1 MPFSTAR
8 PSARLRTALFTSAAI
23 AGLVVAG
30 SAHAQAASGT
40 EAPTNAYLEAQG
52 GNAASLGGTPQGPT
66 NIYLAPQGNTVALD
80 PVAPTPEIVVAN
92 PGTTVT
98 SRDPN
103 NITGIGQMIVDE
115 GNGFIGLCT
124 ATLINPRT
132 VIFAAHCVNSA
143 AANSYGAN
151 SGGIPI
157 GFGFEANTRSSGAG
171 KPDELVQWLF
181 GGVNGAGQHQTNVGS
196 SFYNSN
202 YVAYNQ
208 YSLEPAANGFL
219 YGDVAMASLDTPAA
233 GIPTWALLFSPLP
246 ATTVTAEGTG
256 YNVGIVGYG
265 AIGTGQTGETANS
278 DYRRRAAE
286 NILGG
291 LTDLQTFEAFNFGG
305 APNGLT
311 QNLYMLDFDDP
322 RRGVSGA
329 SPFDFNTFR
338 DNARVTNGTPTEGI
352 TAPGDS
358 GGPLILQNF
367 AQQVVIGTLSGGYAR
382 FFNGQPQY
390 GYGAVSFY
398 QPLYLYWDWIAA
410 NNPYHYVASV
420 AGNGSW
426 TDPNHWVSTLDPAYM
441 ILSGGQLVNGL
452 PTVAGEQKNGTSGD
466 FGQLC
471 EQGPSALSGASFSD
485 CYDTSTGVE
494 TYDPSGHPIGTATS
508 QPDTAAVGGKVNG
521 MINVIAPQDGS
532 DSSLGQS
539 TAALPPA
546 TLANGRP
553 GATGFVPNNADP
565 DRTAGVAPKYFDVT
579 LVNDG
584 TTTISGANITID
596 RLTIGGAGAALV
608 IDPNASLTTL
618 IDTTQFAGMV
628 TVNGTLTSVGDYSLM
643 GGALLGS
650 GRINAPF
657 LTSVLGQFAP
667 GTQNTIGTMTIGGN
681 LVMSSGTTYF
691 VNIGNSGTSDKIAV
705 VANGAS
711 SGTAN
716 IGGAVLFSPVAGY
729 TIRYADTFTI
739 LTAAGGVTG
748 TFATP
753 AAFSPILHPTFTYTA
768 NAVQVNI
775 AANSY
780 ASVVANTPV
789 QNAYAQ
795 LLDQNRVGNY
805 QGLRD
810 VYGVLD
816 LSSQAAI
823 QSTLESWA
831 PRSEQLGYQLDRVA
845 VDNMSRFY
853 NERTG
858 MLGNGQNGGT
868 VAMIGQPLSMLA
880 AATTPG
886 MVGADAGA
894 MGQSDTTTAVAP
906 AKLPSNMSAY
916 IAGGYLRGDATPMPT
931 AIPIGG
937 RNDFDGYY
945 FAGGLEAD
953 LGGGS
958 GIGVSGAYTHLDGTT
973 VSGGAK
979 TGLVQFTVYGKKAL
993 GGKAVIDGQFGI
1005 GSLDAKTVRTASLGG
1020 TNYTLRSSSQP
1031 FVINGEIGISA
1042 GYDLGSVR
1050 LAPRAAIRG
1059 ASIGLD
1065 DTQEYGGPMALRI
1078 HRRSLRSLESRLGA
1092 TLDGGQKIHP
1102 YLSGYYVHDFEDGRA
1117 SFGANFAGGI
1127 GPNAL
1132 FALSSKDKD
1141 WFEVSGGLAIDA
1153 GPVTLSVGA
1162 DSTIDRNDVDNQSY
1176 RGSIKFRF

>member
-233 GIPTWALLFSPLP
+233 GGP
-246 ATTVTAEGTG
+246 
-256 YNVGIVGYG
+256 
-265 AIGTGQTGETANS
+265 
-278 DYRRRAAE
+278 
-286 NILGG
+286 
-291 LTDLQTFEAFNFGG
+291 TDLQTFEAFNFGG

-338 DNARVTNGTPTEGI
+338 DNARVTIGTPTEGI

-382 FFNGQPQY
+382 FFNGPPQY

-410 NNPYHYVASV
+410 NNPYQYVASV

-426 TDPNHWVSTLDPAYM
+426 TDPNHWVSTLEPAYK
-441 ILSGGQLVNGL
+441 ILSGGPLVTGL
-452 PTVAGEQKNGTSGD
+452 PPVAGEQKKGTSGA
-466 FGQLC
+466 FGPLC

-539 TAALPPA
+539 TAA
-546 TLANGRP
+546 
-553 GATGFVPNNADP
+553 
-565 DRTAGVAPKYFDVT
+565 
-579 LVNDG
+579 
-584 TTTISGANITID
+584 
-596 RLTIGGAGAALV
+596 
-608 IDPNASLTTL
+608 
-618 IDTTQFAGMV
+618 
-628 TVNGTLTSVGDYSLM
+628 
-643 GGALLGS
+643 
-650 GRINAPF
+650 
-657 LTSVLGQFAP
+657 
-667 GTQNTIGTMTIGGN
+667 
-681 LVMSSGTTYF
+681 
-691 VNIGNSGTSDKIAV
+691 
-705 VANGAS
+705 
-711 SGTAN
+711 
-716 IGGAVLFSPVAGY
+716 
-729 TIRYADTFTI
+729 
-739 LTAAGGVTG
+739 
-748 TFATP
+748 
-753 AAFSPILHPTFTYTA
+753 
-768 NAVQVNI
+768 
-775 AANSY
+775 
-780 ASVVANTPV
+780 
-789 QNAYAQ
+789 
-795 LLDQNRVGNY
+795 
-805 QGLRD
+805 
-810 VYGVLD
+810 
-816 LSSQAAI
+816 
-823 QSTLESWA
+823 
-831 PRSEQLGYQLDRVA
+831 RSR
-845 VDNMSRFY
+845 
-853 NERTG
+853 
-858 MLGNGQNGGT
+858 
-868 VAMIGQPLSMLA
+868 
-880 AATTPG
+880 
-886 MVGADAGA
+886 
-894 MGQSDTTTAVAP
+894 
-906 AKLPSNMSAY
+906 
-916 IAGGYLRGDATPMPT
+916 
-931 AIPIGG
+931 
-937 RNDFDGYY
+937 
-945 FAGGLEAD
+945 
-953 LGGGS
+953 
-958 GIGVSGAYTHLDGTT
+958 
-973 VSGGAK
+973 
-979 TGLVQFTVYGKKAL
+979 
-993 GGKAVIDGQFGI
+993 
-1005 GSLDAKTVRTASLGG
+1005 
-1020 TNYTLRSSSQP
+1020 
-1031 FVINGEIGISA
+1031 
-1042 GYDLGSVR
+1042 
-1050 LAPRAAIRG
+1050 
-1059 ASIGLD
+1059 
-1065 DTQEYGGPMALRI
+1065 
-1078 HRRSLRSLESRLGA
+1078 
-1092 TLDGGQKIHP
+1092 
-1102 YLSGYYVHDFEDGRA
+1102 
-1117 SFGANFAGGI
+1117 
-1127 GPNAL
+1127 
-1132 FALSSKDKD
+1132 
-1141 WFEVSGGLAIDA
+1141 
-1153 GPVTLSVGA
+1153 
-1162 DSTIDRNDVDNQSY
+1162 
-1176 RGSIKFRF
+1176 